1 MTYKDLHLFLAKL
14 PGATLSVQWGEAHV
28 FKIGGK
34 MFAVLSGPPDGEP
47 RSFSFKASDESFEI
61 LINLDGI
68 IPAPYLARAKWV
80 RFDKPQRL
88 PTPEL
93 KAYLTRAR
101 TLVAANLPKKK
112 QKELG
117 LTS

>member
-1 MTYKDLHLFLAKL
+1 MGRGPCLQDRRQDVRRPQRPARRRAAL
-14 PGATLSVQWGEAHV
+14 
-28 FKIGGK
+28 
-34 MFAVLSGPPDGEP
+34 VL
-47 RSFSFKASDESFEI
+47 ESFEI

-117 LTS
+117 LTG